1 ALRPVL
7 PPALSHRSRVHAR
20 DLHRLRC
27 PRRGGGARGVK
38 TVLHTESSP
47 GLGGQE
53 VRTITEARW
62 TRERGWRVLVAGQ
75 PGGRFVERARE
86 AGLETFSVRMRAA
99 WGLPPAWALARIIH
113 RGSVDLVPTPSSIDA
128 SVGRPAPP
136 PRPPPL

>member
-20 DLHRLRC
+20 DLSRLRRS
-27 PRRGGGARGVK
+27 RRGEGARGVK

-75 PGGRFVERARE
+75 PRGRFVERARGAGVE
-86 AGLETFSVRMRAA
+86 ALSVRMRAA
-99 WGLPPAWALARIIH
+99 
-113 RGSVDLVPTPSSIDA
+113 RGPS
-128 SVGRPAPP
+128 P
-136 PRPPPL
+136 PRAPAR